1 MEAQMKIVPV
11 VMCLCLLGGCGMSS
25 MPSTANNVLMKGG
38 QWEFAVKAEDGAA
51 ATYYEA
57 NLPATNVG
65 FNVPNAEIFQPL
77 QWTVP
82 NTEPIFCSGYFLDG
96 NISGAKLDGKIAGG
110 FPLSHFASF
119 SGELDAD
126 GQSIS
131 TGQYSGGTCR
141 LNGTVNTTGSFTG
154 YTVPPLNGMFT
165 GTLTSSLHG
174 VTVVAISITQND
186 DFTITATGTSVEN
199 GVTSALASLPGQDS
213 IVLGAT
219 TFFGGTATNVNGSP
233 QFGAFGHLNPLGTQL
248 MIEIDNTTDSITG
261 TLTKH

>member
-1 MEAQMKIVPV
+1 MGAQMKIVPV
-11 VMCLCLLGGCGMSS
+11 VMCLCLLGGCGMGS

-38 QWEFAVKAEDGAA
+38 QWEFVVKAEDGAA

-65 FNVPNAEIFQPL
+65 FNVPNAEIFQPS

-110 FPLSHFASF
+110 FPLSQFASF

-141 LNGTVNTTGSFTG
+141 VNGALNTKGALTG
-154 YTVPPLNGMFT
+154 YTVLPLNGMFT
-165 GTLTSSLHG
+165 GTLTSSQYG
-174 VTVVAISITQND
+174 ASVVAISFTQND
-186 DFTITATGTSVEN
+186 DFTLIVTGTSVEN
-199 GVTSALASLPGQDS
+199 GVTSALSGSAQNS

-219 TFFGGTATNVNGSP
+219 PLFGGTATNVNGSS
-233 QFGAFGHLNPLGTQL
+233 QFGAFGHLNPLATQL
-248 MIEIDNTTDSITG
+248 MIEIDNGSDSLIG

>member
-1 MEAQMKIVPV
+1 MKNVPV
-11 VMCLCLLGGCGMSS
+11 VMCLCLLAGCGASS
-25 MPSTANNVLMKGG
+25 IPSTANNVLMKGG
-38 QWEFAVKAEDGAA
+38 QWEFVVEAEDGAA

-57 NLPATNVG
+57 NMPATNVG
-65 FNVPNAEIFQPL
+65 FNVANAQIFQPS

-82 NTEPIFCSGYFLDG
+82 NTEPIFCGGYFLDG
-96 NISGAKLDGKIAGG
+96 NISGAKLGGKIAGG
-110 FPLSHFASF
+110 FPLATFASF

-141 LNGTVNTTGSFTG
+141 VNGTLNTKGAFTG

-174 VTVVAISITQND
+174 ATVVAISFTQND

-199 GVTSALASLPGQDS
+199 GVTSALSASGQNS

-219 TFFGGTATNVNGSP
+219 PLFGGTATNVNGSS
-233 QFGAFGHLNPLGTQL
+233 QFGAFGHLNPLATQL
-248 MIEIDNTTDSITG
+248 MIEIDNGSDSLTG